1 MIYFIYFRNIKINI
15 AYSSFNMKIYSLI
28 LLFSFIVG
36 TFLFSNVYGQDDV
49 SNNTK
54 RNANPIVYHLTNNDP
69 WRASIVI
76 SDVTNLKNLGYDV
89 TLLLSIEGVQ
99 VGVKNP
105 HHHLNLNNLVANVTN
120 FIKDGG
126 KVVVCGVCLKV
137 AGFEPTDI
145 IDGAIIGTDEITP
158 KILTNATVITY

>member
-1 MIYFIYFRNIKINI
+1 M
-15 AYSSFNMKIYSLI
+15 I
-28 LLFSFIVG
+28 LLFSFIVVG
-36 TFLFSNVYGQDDV
+36 TSFLSNVYGQDDT
-49 SNNTK
+49 SKTIAK
-54 RNANPIVYHLTNNDP
+54 KKANPIVYHLTSNDP

-76 SDVTNLKNLGYDV
+76 SDITNLKNLGYDV

-105 HHHLNLNNLVANVTN
+105 HHHLNLDNVVANVTN

-126 KVVVCGVCLKV
+126 KVVVCEVCLGV

-145 IDGAIIGTDEITP
+145 IDGAIIGTAEITP

>member
-1 MIYFIYFRNIKINI
+1 M
-15 AYSSFNMKIYSLI
+15 I
-28 LLFSFIVG
+28 LLFSFIVVG
-36 TFLFSNVYGQDDV
+36 TSFLSNVYGQDDI
-49 SNNTK
+49 SKSIPKN
-54 RNANPIVYHLTNNDP
+54 NANPIVYHLTSNDP

-76 SDVTNLKNLGYDV
+76 SDITNLKNLGYDV

-105 HHHLNLNNLVANVTN
+105 HHHLNLDNVVANVTN

-126 KVVVCGVCLKV
+126 KVVVCGVCLGV
-137 AGFEPTDI
+137 AGFAPTDI
-145 IDGAIIGTDEITP
+145 IDGAIIGTAEITP

>member
-1 MIYFIYFRNIKINI
+1 
-15 AYSSFNMKIYSLI
+15 MKKYSLI

-36 TFLFSNVYGQDDV
+36 TFLFSNIYGQEDV
-49 SNNTK
+49 LDNTK
-54 RNANPIVYHLTNNDP
+54 RNANPMVYHLTSNDP

-105 HHHLNLNNLVANVTN
+105 HHHLNLNNLVTNVTN
-120 FIKDGG
+120 FIKDEG

>member
-1 MIYFIYFRNIKINI
+1 MEYV
-15 AYSSFNMKIYSLI
+15 SFDMNNSSLI
-28 LLFSFIVG
+28 LIFISLVIGVSF
-36 TFLFSNVYGQDDV
+36 LPSVYGQDDV
-49 SNNTK
+49 SKTISNK
-54 RNANPIVYHLTNNDP
+54 NANPIVYHLTSNDP

-76 SDVTNLKNLGYDV
+76 SDATNLKNLGYNI

-105 HHHLNLNNLVANVTN
+105 HHHLNLDNIVTNVTN

-126 KVVVCGVCLKV
+126 KVVVCGVCLGV
-137 AGFEPTDI
+137 AGFEPNEI
-145 IDGAIIGTDEITP
+145 IDGAIIGTAEITP

>member
-1 MIYFIYFRNIKINI
+1 
-15 AYSSFNMKIYSLI
+15 MKNYSLI
-28 LLFSFIVG
+28 
-36 TFLFSNVYGQDDV
+36 FLFTSLVIGLSFLPSVYGQDDI
-49 SNNTK
+49 SKTITK
-54 RNANPIVYHLTNNDP
+54 KNANPIVYHLTSNDP

-76 SDVTNLKNLGYDV
+76 SDATNLKNLGYNV

-105 HHHLNLNNLVANVTN
+105 HHFLNLDNVVANVSN

-126 KVVVCGVCLKV
+126 KVVVCGICLRV
-137 AGFEPTDI
+137 AGFEPNEI

-158 KILTNATVITY
+158 KLFTNATVVTY

>member
-1 MIYFIYFRNIKINI
+1 MEYV
-15 AYSSFNMKIYSLI
+15 SFDMNNSSLI
-28 LLFSFIVG
+28 LIFISLVIGVSF
-36 TFLFSNVYGQDDV
+36 LPSVYGQDDV
-49 SNNTK
+49 SKTISNK
-54 RNANPIVYHLTNNDP
+54 NANPIVYHLTSNDP

-76 SDVTNLKNLGYDV
+76 SDATNLKNLGYNV

-105 HHHLNLNNLVANVTN
+105 HHHLNLDNIVTNVTN

-126 KVVVCGVCLKV
+126 KVVVCGVCLGV
-137 AGFEPTDI
+137 AGFEPNEI
-145 IDGAIIGTDEITP
+145 IDGAIIGTAEITP

>member
-1 MIYFIYFRNIKINI
+1 MNN
-15 AYSSFNMKIYSLI
+15 SSLI
-28 LLFSFIVG
+28 LLFISLIIGISSISVI
-36 TFLFSNVYGQDDV
+36 YGQDDV
-49 SNNTK
+49 SKTIAK
-54 RNANPIVYHLTNNDP
+54 NANPIVYHLTSNDP

-76 SDVTNLKNLGYDV
+76 SDATNLKNLGYNV

-105 HHHLNLNNLVANVTN
+105 HHHLNLDNIVTNVTN

-126 KVVVCGVCLKV
+126 KVVVCGVCLGV
-137 AGFEPTDI
+137 AGFEPNEI
-145 IDGAIIGTDEITP
+145 IDGAIIGTAEITP

>member
-1 MIYFIYFRNIKINI
+1 
-15 AYSSFNMKIYSLI
+15 MKNYSLI
-28 LLFSFIVG
+28 
-36 TFLFSNVYGQDDV
+36 FLFTSLVIGLSFLPSVYGQDDI
-49 SNNTK
+49 SKTITK
-54 RNANPIVYHLTNNDP
+54 KNANPIVYHLTSNDP

-76 SDVTNLKNLGYDV
+76 SDATNLKNLGYNV

-105 HHHLNLNNLVANVTN
+105 HHFLNLDNVVANVSN

-126 KVVVCGVCLKV
+126 KVVVCGVCLRV
-137 AGFEPTDI
+137 AGFEPNEI

-158 KILTNATVITY
+158 KLLTNATVVTY

>member
-1 MIYFIYFRNIKINI
+1 MEYI
-15 AYSSFNMKIYSLI
+15 SFDMNNSSLI
-28 LLFSFIVG
+28 LLFISLIIGISSLSVI
-36 TFLFSNVYGQDDV
+36 YGQDDV
-49 SNNTK
+49 SKTISNK
-54 RNANPIVYHLTNNDP
+54 NANPIVYHLTSNDP

-76 SDVTNLKNLGYDV
+76 SDATNLKNLGYNV

-105 HHHLNLNNLVANVTN
+105 HHHLNLDNIVTNVTN

-126 KVVVCGVCLKV
+126 KVVVCGVCLGV
-137 AGFEPTDI
+137 AGFEPNEI
-145 IDGAIIGTDEITP
+145 IDGAIIGTAEITP

>member
-1 MIYFIYFRNIKINI
+1 MKN
-15 AYSSFNMKIYSLI
+15 SFLLI
-28 LLFSFIVG
+28 LLFSILIIVIS
-36 TFLFSNVYGQDDV
+36 FSINVNGQNDT
-49 SNNTK
+49 STTISKN
-54 RNANPIVYHLTNNDP
+54 NANPIVYHLTSNDP

-105 HHHLNLNNLVANVTN
+105 HHHLNLDNAVVNVTN

-126 KVVVCGVCLKV
+126 KVVVCGVCLGV
-137 AGFEPTDI
+137 AGFEPTDM
-145 IDGAIIGTDEITP
+145 IDGAIIGTAEITP

>member
-1 MIYFIYFRNIKINI
+1 MLVFGMKN
-15 AYSSFNMKIYSLI
+15 YSFI
-28 LLFSFIVG
+28 LLFTSLVIGISF
-36 TFLFSNVYGQDDV
+36 LPSVYGQDNI
-49 SNNTK
+49 SKTIIK
-54 RNANPIVYHLTNNDP
+54 KNANPIVYHLTSNDP

-76 SDVTNLKNLGYDV
+76 SDATNLKNLGYNV

-105 HHHLNLNNLVANVTN
+105 HHFLNLDNVVANVSN

-126 KVVVCGVCLKV
+126 KVVVCGVCLRV
-137 AGFEPTDI
+137 AGFEPNEI

-158 KILTNATVITY
+158 KLLTNATVVTY

>member
-1 MIYFIYFRNIKINI
+1 
-15 AYSSFNMKIYSLI
+15 MKKYSLI
-28 LLFSFIVG
+28 LLFSFIIVG
-36 TFLFSNVYGQDDV
+36 TSLFSNVYGQDNDV
-49 SNNTK
+49 SKNNTK
-54 RNANPIVYHLTNNDP
+54 KNANPIVYHLTSNDP

-99 VGVKNP
+99 IGVKNP
-105 HHHLNLNNLVANVTN
+105 HHHLNLNNLVANVTS
-120 FIKDGG
+120 FIKNGG

>member
-1 MIYFIYFRNIKINI
+1 MLVFG
-15 AYSSFNMKIYSLI
+15 MKNYSLI
-28 LLFSFIVG
+28 LLFISLVIGMSF
-36 TFLFSNVYGQDDV
+36 LSSVYGQDDI
-49 SNNTK
+49 SKAITK
-54 RNANPIVYHLTNNDP
+54 KNANPIVYHLTSNDP

-76 SDVTNLKNLGYDV
+76 SDATNLNNLGYNV

-105 HHHLNLNNLVANVTN
+105 HHFLNLDNVVANVSN

-126 KVVVCGVCLKV
+126 KVVVCGVCLRV
-137 AGFEPTDI
+137 AGFEPNEI

-158 KILTNATVITY
+158 KLFTNATVVTY